1 MINLKDKLRTVPD
14 FPVAGITFFD
24 LLPAI
29 SHGDVF
35 RDVIEQLCQAC
46 SHYPV
51 TKVAGIDARGLI
63 FGAPL
68 AYRLGAGFIPLR
80 KSGKLPGKTVSESY
94 SKEYG
99 ADDMSIQ
106 HGVIAA
112 TDRVLIVDDIIA
124 TGGTA
129 LAAERLVSYYTENIS
144 HLFLLELSALNG
156 MANLAYEHRAL
167 YSV

>member
-1 MINLKDKLRTVPD
+1 MINLLDKLRTVPD
-14 FPVAGITFFD
+14 FPVRGITFFD

-29 SHGDVF
+29 SVGSNFSDI
-35 RDVIEQLCQAC
+35 IEQLYDAC
-46 SHYPV
+46 RNYGV

-68 AYRLGAGFIPLR
+68 ACRLGAGFVPVR

-99 ADDMSIQ
+99 ADSLAIQ
-106 HGVIAA
+106 DGVIAA
-112 TDRVLIVDDIIA
+112 GDSVLIVDDIIA

-129 LAAERLVSYYTENIS
+129 VAAERLVQHYTENIR
-144 HLFLLELSALNG
+144 HLFLLELAGLG
-156 MANLAYEHRAL
+156 GTANLVHEYSVL